1 MSQLIENGSGWKF
14 REGVADPM
22 LFSLKMYVANEMEKT
37 KLQNFISIFF
47 FCMLHCRILSGKFVL
62 TLIRP

>member
-14 REGVADPM
+14 RESVADPM

-37 KLQNFISIFF
+37 KLQNFMSIFF
-47 FCMLHCRILSGKFVL
+47 FACYIVEFYLESLF
-62 TLIRP
+62 